1 MILSTLRNLLSYY
14 ETNCKQL
21 MHPEE
26 DSCTKAIIDVAL
38 CVLKESIKVYI
49 PLYLILRLLQGKLEF
64 KSFVKD
70 VLRSSL
76 FLVINGPGIVLHNCL
91 LNKLVSV
98 VYKFSTVFS
107 SCIIMGAIA
116 YSIES
121 RDRQR
126 ILTPYIVSNCVDS
139 IIRVMVSR
147 NVLPS
152 IPYLDVLLFML
163 VSGRICGRLSTSP
176 STAGFNGSVFALL
189 TNPMEIVG
197 RRFPSLPL
205 MLSLYSTHLLSKS
218 PILKIPLLLT
228 AGCVWGLFIGLSYN
242 IVSMAIKRVSKL
254 LSASKGESAVG
265 SGNKRRRRF
274 NMSVPAF
281 LSSYIGAFML
291 CKHILRN
298 MTPLSDNLSDSIAG
312 LLAGPAISI
321 YRFPSLSLYLFIKEL
336 QSLSKDLMHS
346 GYLPRVPYFNIIL
359 YVLCCSIQ
367 FHCVVFET
375 ENVAPSYI
383 SFIDTFSGGVVPM
396 MSNHLREKQ
405 CFPITQ
411 VLV

>member
-1 MILSTLRNLLSYY
+1 MILSTLRDLFTPY
-14 ETNCKQL
+14 EVSCCNIL
-21 MHPEE
+21 HPNYE
-26 DSCTKAIIDVAL
+26 SCIIAAFEVFL
-38 CVLKESIKVYI
+38 RNGYNSLKLYTT
-49 PLYLILRLLQGKLEF
+49 LYLILHLIQGNFNPKQFLIN
-64 KSFVKD
+64 
-70 VLRSSL
+70 VLRSTLLLTINAAGLPIAGCL
-76 FLVINGPGIVLHNCL
+76 FYRIFGRVYKCNVAFVSG
-91 LNKLVSV
+91 LVSSLLAFPV
-98 VYKFSTVFS
+98 
-107 SCIIMGAIA
+107 
-116 YSIES
+116 ES
-121 RDRQR
+121 RARQR
-126 ILTPYIVSNCVDS
+126 ILAPYLASNCVEAVINS
-139 IIRVMVSR
+139 LVSR

-197 RRFPSLPL
+197 RKFPSLPL
-205 MLSLYSTHLLSKS
+205 MLSLYSTHLLPKS

-312 LLAGPAISI
+312 LLAGSAISI

-336 QSLSKDLMHS
+336 LSLSKDLMHS
-346 GYLPRVPYFNIIL
+346 GYLPRVPYFNIIP
-359 YVLCCSIQ
+359 YVVSCSLLFHFIIFESHTVNPAYLQ
-367 FHCVVFET
+367 FSHRIT
-375 ENVAPSYI
+375 GQL
-383 SFIDTFSGGVVPM
+383 IDSINTYVS
-396 MSNHLREKQ
+396 SL
-405 CFPITQ
+405 
-411 VLV
+411 

>member
-1 MILSTLRNLLSYY
+1 MILSTLRNLLPYY
-14 ETNCKQL
+14 EASCDVIV
-21 MHPEE
+21 HPEE
-26 DSCTKAIIDVAL
+26 DSCIRASCTVFWNIL
-38 CVLKESIKVYI
+38 TQSLKLFI
-49 PLYLILRLLQGKLEF
+49 PFYLFVRVIQGKFNLML
-64 KSFVKD
+64 FVRD
-70 VLRSSL
+70 VLRSCL
-76 FLVINGPGIVLHNCL
+76 FLIIQGTSVVPFNCL
-91 LNKLVSV
+91 LFKLFSFN
-98 VYKFSTVFS
+98 YKINMAFIPSLIFS
-107 SCIIMGAIA
+107 AIA
-116 YSIES
+116 YLIET
-121 RDRQR
+121 RARQR
-126 ILTPYIVSNCVDS
+126 ILIPYSFTLFIDTITNVL
-139 IIRVMVSR
+139 VSR

-152 IPYLDVLLFML
+152 IPCLDVLLFML

-205 MLSLYSTHLLSKS
+205 MLSLYSTHLLSKC

-265 SGNKRRRRF
+265 SENKRRRRF

-312 LLAGPAISI
+312 LLAGSAISI

-336 QSLSKDLMHS
+336 QSLSKD
-346 GYLPRVPYFNIIL
+346 YLPRVPYFNLIL
-359 YVLCCSIQ
+359 YALMCATLT
-367 FHCVVFET
+367 HCVVFEP
-375 ENVAPSYI
+375 ENVTPSYLN
-383 SFIDTFSGGVVPM
+383 FFRTTSGSKHQGWR
-396 MSNHLREKQ
+396 NA
-405 CFPITQ
+405 
-411 VLV
+411 

>member
-14 ETNCKQL
+14 ETNCKDL
-21 MHPEE
+21 LHPEE
-26 DSCTKAIIDVAL
+26 DSCLKASIDIAL

-76 FLVINGPGIVLHNCL
+76 FLVINGAGVLFFNCIL
-91 LNKLVSV
+91 FKIFNCIYKLNIA
-98 VYKFSTVFS
+98 FTSTI
-107 SCIIMGAIA
+107 CCALIA
-116 YSIES
+116 FPTES

-139 IIRVMVSR
+139 VIRVMVSR

-205 MLSLYSTHLLSKS
+205 VLSLYSTHLLSKS

-281 LSSYIGAFML
+281 LSSYIGTFML

-312 LLAGPAISI
+312 LLAGSAISI

-336 QSLSKDLMHS
+336 QYLSRD
-346 GYLPRVPYFNIIL
+346 YLPKIPYFNFIL
-359 YVLCCSIQ
+359 YVLSCSIQ
-367 FHCVVFET
+367 FHCVTFET
-375 ENVAPSYI
+375 ENVAPSYLR
-383 SFIDTFSGGVVPM
+383 FIHTFGGEAVGRVLTLLNEKKLHLLEQ
-396 MSNHLREKQ
+396 SN
-405 CFPITQ
+405 F
-411 VLV
+411 

>member
-1 MILSTLRNLLSYY
+1 MILSTLRELLKYYNATDATCFHILHPDQGSCIAANLDILLHLGTQS
-14 ETNCKQL
+14 L
-21 MHPEE
+21 
-26 DSCTKAIIDVAL
+26 
-38 CVLKESIKVYI
+38 KVYS
-49 PLYLILRLLQGKLEF
+49 ILFLLFRVFQGKFSLLEF
-64 KSFVKD
+64 SKD
-70 VLRSSL
+70 VLRSTL
-76 FLVINGPGIVLHNCL
+76 FLTMSGTGV
-91 LNKLVSV
+91 
-98 VYKFSTVFS
+98 S
-107 SCIIMGAIA
+107 SCICLLYKLFGCVYKCNLGFVPTLISSSIMFP
-116 YSIES
+116 IES
-121 RDRQR
+121 RSRQR
-126 ILTPYIVSNCVDS
+126 VLSLFMTSNCVDS
-139 IIRVMVSR
+139 VIRVLVSR

-228 AGCVWGLFIGLSYN
+228 TGCVWGLFIGLSYN

-265 SGNKRRRRF
+265 SENKKRRRF

-312 LLAGPAISI
+312 LLAGSAISI

-336 QSLSKDLMHS
+336 QSLSKD
-346 GYLPRVPYFNIIL
+346 YLPRIPYFNFIL
-359 YVLCCSIQ
+359 YVFASAIQ
-367 FHCVVFET
+367 LHYVVFET
-375 ENVAPSYI
+375 EHVSPIYLRSLNNFVGPAFHNVSI
-383 SFIDTFSGGVVPM
+383 FFS
-396 MSNHLREKQ
+396 
-405 CFPITQ
+405 
-411 VLV
+411 